1 MKLIEVCVKLGA
13 KAEKDY
19 EVPVI
24 PNRFSKWLGIFYFG
38 RFLKDAKRLFRTVR
52 L

>member
-24 PNRFSKWLGIFYFG
+24 LNRFASGSGFFVCG
-38 RFLKDAKRLFRTVR
+38 GFTPNA
-52 L
+52 